1 MMMIM
6 LQVAVAVAAA
16 EDAAPFSDEETW
28 RKRRCGRENSR
39 WVPLSRHAIQPILCE
54 SP

>member
-1 MMMIM
+1 M
-6 LQVAVAVAAA
+6 QVAVAVAAA

-28 RKRRCGRENSR
+28 RNRRRGREK
-39 WVPLSRHAIQPILCE
+39 ILCE